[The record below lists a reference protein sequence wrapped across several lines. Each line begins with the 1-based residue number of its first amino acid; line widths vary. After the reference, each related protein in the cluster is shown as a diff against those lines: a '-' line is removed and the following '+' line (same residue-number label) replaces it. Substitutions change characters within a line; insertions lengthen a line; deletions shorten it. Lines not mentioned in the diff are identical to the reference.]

1 MGLSGQH
8 GAQTWTQRPDYKTYK
23 SPYGPG
29 YTINKNF
36 HGIDLRRATKFGI
49 TAGSFG
55 AVAGIFALF
64 FFSDVPKVR
73 KDIMQVRVLRLSHR
87 LYHID
92 DLHPPQ
98 KIPIIGDQFD
108 KTVPPS
114 DNVCVPFMNVPVKI
128 YQLTLV

>member
-8 GAQTWTQRPDYKTYK
+8 GAQTWTMRPEYKTYK

-29 YTINKNF
+29 YTVNKNF

-49 TAGSFG
+49 TAASFG

-73 KDIMQVRVLRLSHR
+73 KDIMQ
-87 LYHID
+87 
-92 DLHPPQ
+92 
-98 KIPIIGDQFD
+98 KIPIIGEQFD
-108 KTVPPS
+108 KSLPPS
-114 DNVCVPFMNVPVKI
+114 DNPF
-128 YQLTLV
+128 

>member
-29 YTINKNF
+29 YTVNKNF
-36 HGIDLRRATKFGI
+36 HGIDLRRATKLYVMHPPYLHFLPAGNSTLMALKSYSGI

-73 KDIMQVRVLRLSHR
+73 KDIMQ
-87 LYHID
+87 
-92 DLHPPQ
+92 

-108 KTVPPS
+108 KSVPPS
-114 DNVCVPFMNVPVKI
+114 DNPF
-128 YQLTLV
+128 

>member
-29 YTINKNF
+29 YSINKNF
-36 HGIDLRRATKFGI
+36 HGIDLGRATKLYVIDPPHTLYISGLKKHERRTIIGI

-73 KDIMQVRVLRLSHR
+73 KDIMQ
-87 LYHID
+87 
-92 DLHPPQ
+92 

-108 KTVPPS
+108 KSVPPS
-114 DNVCVPFMNVPVKI
+114 DNPF
-128 YQLTLV
+128 